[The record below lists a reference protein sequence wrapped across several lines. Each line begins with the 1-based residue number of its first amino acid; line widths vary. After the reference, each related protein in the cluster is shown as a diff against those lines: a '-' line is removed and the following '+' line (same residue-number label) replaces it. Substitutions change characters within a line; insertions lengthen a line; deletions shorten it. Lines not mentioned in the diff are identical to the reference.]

1 MNATAALPLGKMLTG
16 WLSDGTNKYYMDP
29 ASGVMSTAWK
39 QIDGHY
45 HYFNNSGHM
54 QTGWIQV
61 NGTYYY
67 LDPAAEGRM
76 VAGTTRTIDGVT
88 YQFAA
93 NGSCN
98 TNVNTNNVYNGSSGS
113 SNNGGSSSTPVVG
126 GSPYSNGGPG
136 VSSSSGGSTAPSP
149 GGGSSTPGSSTSGN
163 QSGDSLQAGLTGGPK
178 P

>member
-1 MNATAALPLGKMLTG
+1 MLTG

-29 ASGVMSTAWK
+29 ANGIMSTAWK
-39 QIDGHY
+39 QIDGYY

-67 LDPAAEGRM
+67 LDPSADGRM
-76 VAGTTRTIDGVT
+76 VAGTTRTIDGVA
-88 YQFAA
+88 YQFAS
-93 NGSCN
+93 NGACN
-98 TNVNTNNVYNGSSGS
+98 TNVNTNNVYNGSSGNS
-113 SNNGGSSSTPVVG
+113 GSGSSTPVVG
-126 GSPYSNGGPG
+126 GGSYSSGGPG
-136 VSSSSGGSTAPSP
+136 ASSSGNGSTAPSP
-149 GGGSSTPGSSTSGN
+149 GGSTPGGSSSRQ